1 MKLNLSIKTLLLIQ
15 ILLVLLLIPM
25 DIFLGEVRLDYV
37 LPLYTLVWILTYS
50 QISKKKM
57 KTRKTITYKTTQ
69 PLSSR
74 TNLYLRLLTK
84 EVFGPRRRTRE
95 LTYV

>member
-50 QISKKKM
+50 HISKK
-57 KTRKTITYKTTQ
+57 
-69 PLSSR
+69 S
-74 TNLYLRLLTK
+74 
-84 EVFGPRRRTRE
+84 ED
-95 LTYV
+95 

>member
-1 MKLNLSIKTLLLIQ
+1 MKLNLSIKTLLIIQ

-50 QISKKKM
+50 HISKK
-57 KTRKTITYKTTQ
+57 
-69 PLSSR
+69 SE
-74 TNLYLRLLTK
+74 N
-84 EVFGPRRRTRE
+84 
-95 LTYV
+95 

>member
-1 MKLNLSIKTLLLIQ
+1 MKLNLSIETLLLVQ

-50 QISKKKM
+50 HIS
-57 KTRKTITYKTTQ
+57 RK
-69 PLSSR
+69 S
-74 TNLYLRLLTK
+74 
-84 EVFGPRRRTRE
+84 ED
-95 LTYV
+95 

>member
-50 QISKKKM
+50 HISKK
-57 KTRKTITYKTTQ
+57 
-69 PLSSR
+69 
-74 TNLYLRLLTK
+74 N
-84 EVFGPRRRTRE
+84 ED
-95 LTYV
+95 

>member
-37 LPLYTLVWILTYS
+37 RPLYIFVWILTYS
-50 QISKKKM
+50 HIAKS
-57 KTRKTITYKTTQ
+57 
-69 PLSSR
+69 
-74 TNLYLRLLTK
+74 
-84 EVFGPRRRTRE
+84 ED
-95 LTYV
+95 

>member
-1 MKLNLSIKTLLLIQ
+1 MKLNLSIETLLLVQ

-50 QISKKKM
+50 HISKK
-57 KTRKTITYKTTQ
+57 
-69 PLSSR
+69 S
-74 TNLYLRLLTK
+74 
-84 EVFGPRRRTRE
+84 ED
-95 LTYV
+95 

>member
-69 PLSSR
+69 PLLSS
-74 TNLYLRLLTK
+74 
-84 EVFGPRRRTRE
+84 F
-95 LTYV
+95 

>member
-1 MKLNLSIKTLLLIQ
+1 MKLNLSIKTLLLTQ

-50 QISKKKM
+50 HISKK
-57 KTRKTITYKTTQ
+57 
-69 PLSSR
+69 S
-74 TNLYLRLLTK
+74 
-84 EVFGPRRRTRE
+84 ED
-95 LTYV
+95 

>member
-50 QISKKKM
+50 HISKKV
-57 KTRKTITYKTTQ
+57 KTRKLLHTK
-69 PLSSR
+69 PLNHR
-74 TNLYLRLLTK
+74 GVA
-84 EVFGPRRRTRE
+84 EE
-95 LTYV
+95 C